1 MFSMLWSW
9 MSSWG
14 YPGARMSAW
23 EERLHLPLA
32 QEAELVLCTGCVSGA
47 QAVPHRHLSV
57 GPVMKVSEKYFCSK
71 PLSNVTHVKHVECL
85 APCKDS
91 VVHYC
96 DSNGYYNKNNKITI
110 ILFLSKSINFAL
122 A

>member
-1 MFSMLWSW
+1 MF
-9 MSSWG
+9 
-14 YPGARMSAW
+14 AW

-32 QEAELVLCTGCVSGA
+32 QKAELVLCTGCASGA
-47 QAVPHRHLSV
+47 QAVSHRHLSV

-71 PLSNVTHVKHVECL
+71 PLSNVTHVKHIERL